1 MNSKPYQST
10 WAAFALF
17 YVVLL
22 AIVSILDFANG
33 LFSVAYFGM
42 QAGLITLGV
51 AIFVIIGI
59 RTPDLSA
66 GRGVLLAF
74 TVGILTIIP
83 AVLMGLGRIPNLWP
97 QYFYIA
103 FGMATGSILTF
114 LFVKFS
120 KKVTEKDKATK
131 REMKHGD

>member
-1 MNSKPYQST
+1 MKPKPYHSS

-22 AIVSILDFANG
+22 IIISVLDFANG
-33 LFSVAYFGM
+33 LFTVSYFGM
-42 QAGLITLGV
+42 QAGLITVGV
-51 AIFVIIGI
+51 AVFVIIGM
-59 RTPDLSA
+59 REPELSA
-66 GRGVLLAF
+66 SRGVLLAF

-103 FGMATGSILTF
+103 FGMATGSLMTF
-114 LFVKFS
+114 LFIRFS
-120 KKVTEKDKATK
+120 KRLNRKEKPE
-131 REMKHGD
+131 REKTHGD

>member
-1 MNSKPYQST
+1 MESKPYYSS

-22 AIVSILDFANG
+22 VIISILDFANG
-33 LFSVAYFGM
+33 LFTISYFGV

-51 AIFVIIGI
+51 AVFAVIGL
-59 RTPDLSA
+59 REPELAAS
-66 GRGVLLAF
+66 RGVLLAF

-83 AVLMGLGRIPNLWP
+83 AVLMGLGRIPSLWP

-103 FGMATGSILTF
+103 FGMAAGSLMTF
-114 LFVKFS
+114 LFMKFS
-120 KKVTEKDKATK
+120 KRLNKKDGPEGESTH
-131 REMKHGD
+131 RD